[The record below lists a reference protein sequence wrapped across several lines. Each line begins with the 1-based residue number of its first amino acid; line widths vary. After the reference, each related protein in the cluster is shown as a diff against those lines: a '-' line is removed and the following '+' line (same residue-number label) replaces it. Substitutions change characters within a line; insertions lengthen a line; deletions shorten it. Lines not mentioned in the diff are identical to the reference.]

1 MAISASS
8 NIPYMGLHCVFF
20 HLMTLQGGFMTT
32 AGQQAC
38 ATDKKEIIQTP
49 RNPARRP
56 CRTKPADD
64 KRKQKAKYICREKVR
79 EDAW

>member
-1 MAISASS
+1 
-8 NIPYMGLHCVFF
+8 
-20 HLMTLQGGFMTT
+20 MTT